1 MLKTAQALIEIC
13 RENNWKIS
21 DYVLEEESK
30 GDPEKKEQILSELG
44 EMLAIMKESTSRT
57 LKEGSGLK
65 QNIINNFGK
74 KTWDYAKN
82 GKNFVTDEKTLR
94 AMARA
99 FSTFE
104 SNAKMDVIVAAPTAG
119 SCGIVPAAL
128 VSAQEDL
135 GVSDEVLVK
144 GLLTSIGIGQF
155 IGGYGTFAGAEGG
168 CQAECGAASSMA
180 AGALVELYGGDVE
193 ECLNASS
200 IAIVNI
206 LGLVCDPLGGL
217 VQYPCTFRNASGVS
231 NARISAD
238 LALAGTFSI
247 VPFDEVCQAMKEVG
261 DAMPAALRETGI
273 GGLAGTHTAQKMC
286 HELFDE

>member
-1 MLKTAQALIEIC
+1 MLKTAKELIEVC
-13 RENNWKIS
+13 RDNDWKIS
-21 DYVLEEESK
+21 DYVLEDESK
-30 GDPEKKEQILSELG
+30 GDEAKKREILDELG
-44 EMLAIMKESTSRT
+44 HMLAIMKESTSRT
-57 LKEGSGLK
+57 LQSGSNLSHDM
-65 QNIINNFGK
+65 IRDFGK
-74 KTWDYAKN
+74 KTWEYAHSGRKL
-82 GKNFVTDEKTLR
+82 VSDEETVR

-104 SNAKMDVIVAAPTAG
+104 SNSKMNVIVAAPTAG

-128 VSAQEDL
+128 TTAQEDL
-135 GVSDEVLVK
+135 GIDDEALAR
-144 GLLTSIGIGQF
+144 GLLVAIGIGQF
-155 IGGYGTFAGAEGG
+155 IGGYGTFAGSEGG

-180 AGALVELYGGDVE
+180 AGALAELYGGSVE
-193 ECLNASS
+193 DSLNAAS

-238 LALAGTFSI
+238 LALAGTYSI

-273 GGLAGTHTAQKMC
+273 GGLAGTKTAGAICKQIFS
-286 HELFDE
+286 E

>member
-1 MLKTAQALIEIC
+1 MIKTAKALIDLC

-30 GDPEKKEQILSELG
+30 GDEEKKAVILKELHH
-44 EMLAIMKESTSRT
+44 MLAIMKESTGRT
-57 LKEGSGLK
+57 LESGTDLK
-65 QNIINNFGK
+65 HDLIKDFGK
-74 KTWDYAKN
+74 KTWEYSKS
-82 GKNFVTDEKTLR
+82 GKKFVTDEKTLR

-104 SNAKMDVIVAAPTAG
+104 SNANMEVIVAAPTAG

-128 VSAQEDL
+128 VTAAEDL
-135 GVSDEVLVK
+135 NATDDDLVR
-144 GLLTSIGIGQF
+144 GLLTAIGIGQF
-155 IGGYGTFAGAEGG
+155 IAGYGTFAGSEGG

-180 AGALVELYGGDVE
+180 AAALAELYGGDVE
-193 ECLNASS
+193 TCLNAAS

-231 NARISAD
+231 NARVSAD
-238 LALAGTFSI
+238 MALAGTFSI
-247 VPFDEVCQAMKEVG
+247 IPFDEVCKAMKEVG
-261 DAMPAALRETGI
+261 DALPASLRETGV
-273 GGLAGTHTAQKMC
+273 GGLAGTDTAKTLC
-286 HELFDE
+286 GKIFG

>member
-1 MLKTAQALIEIC
+1 MIKTAKALIDLC
-13 RENNWKIS
+13 REKNWKIS

-30 GDPEKKEQILSELG
+30 GDEEKKEAILKELHH
-44 EMLAIMKESTSRT
+44 MLAIMKESTGRT
-57 LKEGSGLK
+57 LESGTDLK
-65 QNIINNFGK
+65 HDLIKDFGK
-74 KTWDYAKN
+74 KTWEYSKS
-82 GKNFVTDEKTLR
+82 GKKFVTDEKTLR

-128 VSAQEDL
+128 VTAAEDL
-135 GVSDEVLVK
+135 NATDDDLVR
-144 GLLTSIGIGQF
+144 GLLTAIGTGQF
-155 IGGYGTFAGAEGG
+155 IAGYGTFAGSEGG

-180 AGALVELYGGDVE
+180 AAALAELYGGDVE
-193 ECLNASS
+193 TCLNAAS

-231 NARISAD
+231 NARVSAD
-238 LALAGTFSI
+238 MALAGTFSI
-247 VPFDEVCQAMKEVG
+247 IPFDEVCKAMKEVG
-261 DAMPAALRETGI
+261 DALPASLRETGV
-273 GGLAGTHTAQKMC
+273 GGLAGTDTAKTLC
-286 HELFDE
+286 GKIFG